1 MGRFFSK
8 LLLMGTGTSIILA
21 SFSSCG
27 MIDEG
32 NAIGN
37 FTDMSSTANNTIQT
51 EVPINEGAYKISA
64 TYFDCYPEELIS
76 EADYVFAER
85 QLIEK
90 NIRFNGMMKMGR
102 YGDHIQAQ

>member
-37 FTDMSSTANNTIQT
+37 FTDMSSTANNTI
-51 EVPINEGAYKISA
+51 
-64 TYFDCYPEELIS
+64 
-76 EADYVFAER
+76 
-85 QLIEK
+85 
-90 NIRFNGMMKMGR
+90 
-102 YGDHIQAQ
+102 